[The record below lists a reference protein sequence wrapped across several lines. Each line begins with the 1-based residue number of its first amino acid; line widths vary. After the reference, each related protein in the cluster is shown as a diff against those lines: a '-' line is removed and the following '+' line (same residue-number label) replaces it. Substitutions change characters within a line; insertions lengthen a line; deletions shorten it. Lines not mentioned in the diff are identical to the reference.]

1 MLDYALLQKLCTAH
15 GIAGHE
21 DAVRELILSEIRSYA
36 DSITIDHL
44 GNLLVFKKGR
54 QTPAKKLLLSK
65 KRPLSRIYS
74 LISALKIEKKPKVM
88 YP

>member
-44 GNLLVFKKGR
+44 GNLLVFKKGSFR
-54 QTPAKKLLLSK
+54 RTWT
-65 KRPLSRIYS
+65 R
-74 LISALKIEKKPKVM
+74 
-88 YP
+88 